1 MILQNNLNAL
11 EFTNKPLKEKILS
24 LKKEEFIDIF
34 PSQTPFVP
42 SKQDLS
48 MPNIFFCGIG
58 EGLFLKKLINKH
70 IFIFDKV
77 EFFANVLSK
86 IDLSME
92 LSSGKIYLCDVEE
105 KRLEE
110 QLCLLFSQKDCFE
123 YLGLFKLLY
132 YSEFYEQS
140 AMFDFVYNM
149 CLSVIKRVV
158 GNVDTSFTM
167 DAKIYK
173 QFLANIPSILKNI
186 PFQRFIYEN
195 KAKNKSVIVV
205 CAGPSL
211 NKQLELLKVY
221 QDDYVI
227 FSLDATYKTLL
238 KNEIYPDF
246 VFSMDIYDK
255 CASFY
260 ENLPPSKKEPIHI
273 INSAVDK
280 SLMKI
285 LEKKENKIFILKNLD
300 YQQKFNLNEFG
311 YLDIGVNVAHFAYSF
326 AIALGFVNV
335 IIIGQDLA
343 FNEKGN
349 SHADVSNFTF
359 RDEEKA
365 QHQIKKKSVLA
376 YGKLGFVQT
385 NIGWDEFRKR
395 LEVLFLSHP
404 NVNFYNATEGGA
416 FIDYTKEISFKE
428 ILEKLKDK
436 KQDFILPNALSVNRQ
451 KKYLNKVLELLQ
463 KDFLELQN
471 LNNDATKLLSVLQNC
486 KETNVDLVFETI
498 LDLILKF
505 NILLDEAK
513 ILQSFMYKPL
523 FYHRGFFNASLYQD
537 PQNALDKYID
547 FLKNFIKFSSLSL
560 EAMIQA
566 EQKYKNFLKI

>member
-70 IFIFDKV
+70 IFIFDKA

-123 YLGLFKLLY
+123 YLGLFKLLS

-173 QFLANIPSILKNI
+173 QFLANIPSILENI

-211 NKQLELLKVY
+211 NKQLELLKAY

-246 VFSMDIYDK
+246 VFTMDVHEKWI
-255 CASFY
+255 CFY
-260 ENLPPSKKEPIHI
+260 EDLPKINKKIPIFVFNAS
-273 INSAVDK
+273 INSDLRIKFDK
-280 SLMKI
+280 KQ
-285 LEKKENKIFILKNLD
+285 EKIFIIENLD

-311 YLDIGVNVAHFAYSF
+311 YLDVGVNVAHFAYSF

-349 SHADVSNFTF
+349 SHADVGNFTF

-451 KKYLNKVLELLQ
+451 KKYLNKVLEILQ

-471 LNNDATKLLSVLQNC
+471 LNNDATKLLSALQNC

-505 NILLDEAK
+505 NTLLDEAK

-547 FLKNFIKFSSLSL
+547 FLKIFIEFSSLSL
-560 EAMIQA
+560 DAMMQA
-566 EQKYKNFLKI
+566 EQKYKNF

>member
-34 PSQTPFVP
+34 PSQMPFVL

-48 MPNIFFCGIG
+48 MLNIFFCGIG

-70 IFIFDKV
+70 IFIFDKA

-123 YLGLFKLLY
+123 YLGLFKLLS

-158 GNVDTSFTM
+158 GNVDTSFI
-167 DAKIYK
+167 KSSNIYN
-173 QFLANIPSILKNI
+173 QFLANIPSILENI

-211 NKQLELLKVY
+211 NKQLELLKAY

-246 VFSMDIYDK
+246 VFSMDIHEQ
-255 CASFY
+255 CICFY
-260 ENLPPSKKEPIHI
+260 ENLPSSKKEPIYVVS
-273 INSAVDK
+273 SAMHEK
-280 SLMKI
+280 LMHFFKT
-285 LEKKENKIFILKNLD
+285 KDNKIFTIQNLD

-311 YLDIGVNVAHFAYSF
+311 YLDIGINVAHFAYSF

-349 SHADVSNFTF
+349 SHADTSAFTF
-359 RDEEKA
+359 HDVEVAEHKA
-365 QHQIKKKSVLA
+365 TKLEVLA
-376 YGKLGFVQT
+376 YGKTGLVQT
-385 NIGWDEFRKR
+385 HIGWDEFRKR

-428 ILEKLKDK
+428 ILKKLKDK
-436 KQDFILPNALSVNRQ
+436 KQDFILPSALSVNRQ

-471 LNNDATKLLSVLQNC
+471 LNDDAIKLLSALQNC

-547 FLKNFIKFSSLSL
+547 FLKIFIEFSSLSL
-560 EAMIQA
+560 EAMMQA

>member
-24 LKKEEFIDIF
+24 FKKEEFIDIF
-34 PSQTPFVP
+34 SSQTPFVP

-70 IFIFDKV
+70 IFIFDKA

-110 QLCLLFSQKDCFE
+110 QLCLLFYQKDCFE
-123 YLGLFKLLY
+123 YLGLFKLLS
-132 YSEFYEQS
+132 YSEFYEQN
-140 AMFDFVYNM
+140 AMFYFVYNM

-158 GNVDTSFTM
+158 GNVDISFAM

-173 QFLANIPSILKNI
+173 QFLANIPSILENI

-211 NKQLELLKVY
+211 NKQLELLKAY

-246 VFSMDIYDK
+246 VFSMDIYEE

-260 ENLPPSKKEPIHI
+260 ENLPLNKKEPIYI
-273 INSAVDK
+273 VSSAVDQ

-311 YLDIGVNVAHFAYSF
+311 YLDIGINVAHFAYSF

-335 IIIGQDLA
+335 IMIGQDLA
-343 FNEKGN
+343 FNSDGKTHHEGFLYEGYFENESKI
-349 SHADVSNFTF
+349 
-359 RDEEKA
+359 E
-365 QHQIKKKSVLA
+365 ILA

-385 NIGWDEFRKR
+385 YIGWDEFRKR

-404 NVNFYNATEGGA
+404 NINFYNATEGGA
-416 FIDYTKEISFKE
+416 FIDYTKEITFKE

-436 KQDFILPNALSVNRQ
+436 KQGFILPNVLSINRQ
-451 KKYLNKVLELLQ
+451 KKYLNKVLEILQ

-471 LNNDATKLLSVLQNC
+471 LNDDAIKLLSVLQNC
-486 KETNVDLVFETI
+486 KEANANLAFETI

-505 NILLDEAK
+505 NTFLDEAR

-547 FLKNFIKFSSLSL
+547 FLKIFIEFSNLSL
-560 EAMIQA
+560 EASAQA
-566 EQKYKNFLKI
+566 MQKYKIS

>member
-110 QLCLLFSQKDCFE
+110 QLCLLFFQKDCFE
-123 YLGLFKLLY
+123 YLGLFKLLS
-132 YSEFYEQS
+132 YSEFYEQN

-173 QFLANIPSILKNI
+173 QFLANIPSILENI

-211 NKQLELLKVY
+211 NKQLELLKAY

-246 VFSMDIYDK
+246 VFSMDIYEE

-260 ENLPPSKKEPIHI
+260 ENLPLNKKEPICI
-273 INSAVDK
+273 VSSAVDQ

-311 YLDIGVNVAHFAYSF
+311 YLDIGINVAHFAYSF

-335 IIIGQDLA
+335 IMIGQDLA

-349 SHADVSNFTF
+349 SHADASNFTF

-365 QHQIKKKSVLA
+365 QHDSIKLNILA

-416 FIDYTKEISFKE
+416 FIDYTKEITFKE

-436 KQDFILPNALSVNRQ
+436 KQGFILPNALSANRQ
-451 KKYLNKVLELLQ
+451 KKYLNKVLEILQ
-463 KDFLELQN
+463 KDFLELQT
-471 LNNDATKLLSVLQNC
+471 LNDDAIKLLSVLQNC
-486 KETNVDLVFETI
+486 KEVNANLALETI
-498 LDLILKF
+498 LDLIFKF

-523 FYHRGFFNASLYQD
+523 FYHRGFFNASLRQD

-547 FLKNFIKFSSLSL
+547 FLKIFIEFSSLSL
-560 EAMIQA
+560 EAITQA
-566 EQKYKNFLKI
+566 MQKYKIS

>member
-70 IFIFDKV
+70 IFIFDKA

-86 IDLSME
+86 IDLNIE

-123 YLGLFKLLY
+123 YLGLFKLLS
-132 YSEFYEQS
+132 YSEFYDQS
-140 AMFDFVYNM
+140 AMFDFVYDM

-173 QFLANIPSILKNI
+173 QFLANIPSILENI

-211 NKQLELLKVY
+211 NKQLELLKAY

-246 VFSMDIYDK
+246 VFSMDIYEE

-260 ENLPPSKKEPIHI
+260 ENLPSNKKEPIYI
-273 INSAVDK
+273 VSSAVDK

-285 LEKKENKIFILKNLD
+285 LDKKENKIFILKNLD

-311 YLDIGVNVAHFAYSF
+311 YLDIGINVAHFAYSF

-349 SHADVSNFTF
+349 SHADASAFTF
-359 RDEEKA
+359 YDVEAAEHKA
-365 QHQIKKKSVLA
+365 TKLEVLA
-376 YGKLGFVQT
+376 YGKLGLVQT
-385 NIGWDEFRKR
+385 HIGWNEFRKR

-404 NVNFYNATEGGA
+404 SVNFYNATEGGA

-471 LNNDATKLLSVLQNC
+471 LNNDATKLLNVLQNC
-486 KETNVDLVFETI
+486 KETNVCLVFETI

-505 NILLDEAK
+505 NIILDEAK

-537 PQNALDKYID
+537 PQNALYKYID
-547 FLKNFIKFSSLSL
+547 FLKIFKEFSSLSL
-560 EAMIQA
+560 EAMMQA
-566 EQKYKNFLKI
+566 EQQYKNFLKI